1 MAQLA
6 LSELLK
12 FLQQKPTTYK
22 TPIVFNIDD
31 SKIKDYVLK
40 IFFEYKKKF
49 FFENLPI
56 TEVKDCSKV
65 VVIQKSVEAR
75 KYLPV
80 LSIGIVETS
89 GLDFNKHLSDFIGW
103 PGYSTKLVVNNF
115 PKKLHLLAKLHNA
128 TEIYYYHYFAIRW
141 GPNPYQV
148 IDIKGITKGILI
160 ESKDEEVCK
169 DENLINLQFVPEGQ
183 SKTLSQMTPDEL
195 IIHHPCLKALIE
207 VLKILE
213 FNGLIKD

>member
-1 MAQLA
+1 MNYA
-6 LSELLK
+6 
-12 FLQQKPTTYK
+12 
-22 TPIVFNIDD
+22 
-31 SKIKDYVLK
+31 LK
-40 IFFEYKKKF
+40 IFFEYKKKI
-49 FFENLPI
+49 FFENLSI

-75 KYLPV
+75 KYFPA
-80 LSIGIVETS
+80 LSIGIVETT
-89 GLDFNKHLSDFIGW
+89 GLDFNNHLSDIVGW

-160 ESKDEEVCK
+160 ELTDVEVYK

-183 SKTLSQMTPDEL
+183 SKTLSQMTIDEL
-195 IIHHPCLKALIE
+195 MIHHPCSKALNE
-207 VLKILE
+207 VLKVLE